1 MKLPHVCDLKK
12 NKRHIIFNSAINKC
26 CYVPLSKVGQTI
38 AEHRSNWGVQARA
51 PLLKKAKRWER
62 RSFSFLLSQSLRVTV

>member
-26 CYVPLSKVGQTI
+26 CYVPLNKVGQTI

-51 PLLKKAKRWER
+51 PLLKKAKRCER
-62 RSFSFLLSQSLRVTV
+62 RSFFFFCYLKV